1 VAKSKPKMKVTKK
14 PTLKPLKAANKKAVG
29 KKVAAKKGSVKATPQ
44 KAAPKKT
51 LKSVVKKSTGTQKLK
66 TAPVKKVAGKTPT
79 SKTTPKTAPKANAK
93 TSLVKHASAKSQ
105 TNFRNFLSP
114 LENRLF
120 VKVIEE
126 PRKTASGLFI
136 PDTAR
141 LNDSYVRGE
150 VLAVGPGRKDKHG
163 KLHRVGVDIGETV
176 ILTEHAGTSILLE
189 GQNFIFVRESD
200 IVGVLE

>member
-1 VAKSKPKMKVTKK
+1 MKVIKK
-14 PTLKPLKAANKKAVG
+14 PTLKPLKAANKKAAG

-66 TAPVKKVAGKTPT
+66 AAPAKKVAVKTPPF
-79 SKTTPKTAPKANAK
+79 SKATPKATPKAIAK
-93 TSLVKHASAKSQ
+93 TNVVKPASAKSQ